1 MNDYSYLGVMEME
14 FSTITLE
21 MLDRRATLTL
31 NRPQAMNAMDDVMMR
46 ELAEC
51 FEALQQEKDI
61 QVLVIRGEGKVFSA
75 GGDIK
80 AMLDSNKPLNIDE
93 AMVYLTRIVKAYYQ
107 LPMIVVA
114 AVHGA
119 SAGLGFSLT
128 LGADIVV
135 ACEKSKLA
143 MNFIGIGLIPDGGGH
158 FFMKERVGTVK
169 AKQMIWEGKVLTAQE
184 ALDAGLIDYIAPDGT
199 VFAMADQL
207 VGKML
212 ASPISSMITTKKIL
226 HAQNLAQLEN
236 ILAMEAEGQST
247 MRKSTDHLEGIHAFV
262 EKRTPVFVGK

>member
-1 MNDYSYLGVMEME
+1 MTIHIGGNEME

-21 MLDRRATLTL
+21 RLERRATLTL
-31 NRPQAMNAMDDVMMR
+31 NRPQAMNAMDGIMMR

-51 FEALQQEKDI
+51 FEALQMEQDI

-80 AMLDSNKPLNIDE
+80 AMLDKDNPLDIDE
-93 AMVYLTRIVKAYYQ
+93 AMTYLTRIVKAYYQ
-107 LPMIVVA
+107 LPMIVIA

-135 ACEKSKLA
+135 ACENSKLA

-169 AKQMIWEGKVLTAQE
+169 AKQMIWEGKVLTAKE
-184 ALDAGLIDYIAPDGT
+184 ALDVGLIDYMAPDGT

-212 ASPISSMITTKKIL
+212 ASPIAAMITTKKIL
-226 HAQNLAQLEN
+226 HAQNLPQLES
-236 ILAMEAEGQST
+236 ILALEAEGQSA
-247 MRKSTDHLEGIHAFV
+247 MRKTTDHLEGIHAFV
-262 EKRTPVFVGK
+262 EKRTPAFIGK

>member
-1 MNDYSYLGVMEME
+1 ME
-14 FSTITLE
+14 FTTITLE
-21 MLDRRATLTL
+21 KLERRATLTL
-31 NRPQAMNAMDDVMMR
+31 NRPQAMNAMDGVMMR

-51 FEALQQEKDI
+51 FEALQQEQEI

-80 AMLDSNKPLNIDE
+80 AMVDPDKPLDIDE
-93 AMVYLTRIVKAYYQ
+93 AMTYLTRIVKAYYQ
-107 LPMIVVA
+107 LPMLVIA

-128 LGADIVV
+128 LGADIIV
-135 ACEKSKLA
+135 ACENSKLA

-158 FFMKERVGTVK
+158 FFMKERVGNVK
-169 AKQMIWEGKVLTAQE
+169 AKQMIWEGKVLTATEAQE
-184 ALDAGLIDYIAPDGT
+184 AGLIDYVAPEGT

-212 ASPISSMITTKKIL
+212 ASPIVSMITTKKIL
-226 HAQNLAQLEN
+226 HAQNLPQLER
-236 ILAMEAEGQST
+236 ILEMEAEGQSA
-247 MRKSTDHLEGIHAFV
+247 MRKTTDHVEGIHAFI
-262 EKRTPVFVGK
+262 EKKECLFLQVNK

>member
-1 MNDYSYLGVMEME
+1 ME

-21 MLDRRATLTL
+21 KLERRATLTL
-31 NRPQAMNAMDDVMMR
+31 NRPHAMNAMDDVMMR

-51 FEALQQEKDI
+51 FEALQQEQEI
-61 QVLVIRGEGKVFSA
+61 QILVIRGEGKVFSA

-80 AMLDSNKPLNIDE
+80 AMLDPDKPLNINE

-107 LPMIVVA
+107 LPMIVIA

-119 SAGLGFSLT
+119 SAGLGFSLA

-135 ACEKSKLA
+135 ACENSKLA

-169 AKQMIWEGKVLTAQE
+169 AKQMIWEGKVLTASE
-184 ALDAGLIDYIAPDGT
+184 AHDEGLIDYVAPDGT
-199 VFAMADQL
+199 VFAITDQL

-212 ASPISSMITTKKIL
+212 ASPIASMITTKKIL
-226 HAQNLAQLEN
+226 HAQNLPQLES
-236 ILAMEAEGQST
+236 ILSMEAAGQEA
-247 MRKSTDHLEGIHAFV
+247 MRKTTDHLEGIHAFV
-262 EKRTPVFVGK
+262 EKRAPAFVGK

>member
-1 MNDYSYLGVMEME
+1 ME
-14 FSTITLE
+14 FTTITLE
-21 MLDRRATLTL
+21 KLERRATLTL
-31 NRPQAMNAMDDVMMR
+31 NRPQAMNAMDGVMMR

-51 FEALQQEKDI
+51 FEALQQEQEI

-80 AMLDSNKPLNIDE
+80 AMVDPDKPLDIDE
-93 AMVYLTRIVKAYYQ
+93 AMTYLTRIVKAYYQ
-107 LPMIVVA
+107 LPMLVIA

-128 LGADIVV
+128 LGADIIV
-135 ACEKSKLA
+135 ACENSKLA

-158 FFMKERVGTVK
+158 FFMKERVGNVK
-169 AKQMIWEGKVLTAQE
+169 AKQMIWEGKVLTATEAQE
-184 ALDAGLIDYIAPDGT
+184 AGLIDYVAPEGT

-212 ASPISSMITTKKIL
+212 ASPIVSMITTKKIL
-226 HAQNLAQLEN
+226 HAQNLPQLER
-236 ILAMEAEGQST
+236 ILEMEAEGQSA
-247 MRKSTDHLEGIHAFV
+247 MRKTTDHVEGIHAFI
-262 EKRTPVFVGK
+262 EKKNACFYR

>member
-1 MNDYSYLGVMEME
+1 ME
-14 FSTITLE
+14 FTTITLE
-21 MLDRRATLTL
+21 KLERRATLTL
-31 NRPQAMNAMDDVMMR
+31 NRPQAMNAMDGVMMR

-51 FEALQQEKDI
+51 FEALQQEQEI

-80 AMLDSNKPLNIDE
+80 AMVDPDKPLDIDE
-93 AMVYLTRIVKAYYQ
+93 AMTYLTRIVKAYYQ
-107 LPMIVVA
+107 LPMLVIA

-128 LGADIVV
+128 LGADIIV
-135 ACEKSKLA
+135 ACENSKLA

-158 FFMKERVGTVK
+158 FFMKERVGNVK
-169 AKQMIWEGKVLTAQE
+169 AKQMIWEGKVLTATEAQE
-184 ALDAGLIDYIAPDGT
+184 AGLIDYVAPEGT

-212 ASPISSMITTKKIL
+212 ASPIVSMITTKKIL
-226 HAQNLAQLEN
+226 HAQNLPQLER
-236 ILAMEAEGQST
+236 ILEMEAEGQSA
-247 MRKSTDHLEGIHAFV
+247 MRKTTDHVEGIHAFI
-262 EKRTPVFVGK
+262 EKRMPVFTGK

>member
-1 MNDYSYLGVMEME
+1 ME

-21 MLDRRATLTL
+21 KLERRATLTL

-80 AMLDSNKPLNIDE
+80 AMLDECKPLNIDE

-107 LPMIVVA
+107 LPMIVIA

-128 LGADIVV
+128 LGADIIV
-135 ACEKSKLA
+135 ACENSKLA

-169 AKQMIWEGKVLTAQE
+169 AKQMIWEGKVLTAKE
-184 ALDAGLIDYIAPDGT
+184 ALDAGLIDYIAPEGT
-199 VFAMADQL
+199 VFAMADQV

-226 HAQNLAQLEN
+226 HAQNMPQLEN
-236 ILAMEAEGQST
+236 ILALEAEGQSS
-247 MRKSTDHLEGIHAFV
+247 MRKTTDHVEGIHAFV

>member
-1 MNDYSYLGVMEME
+1 MTIHIWGCIGME

-21 MLDRRATLTL
+21 KLERRATLTL
-31 NRPQAMNAMDDVMMR
+31 NRPHAMNAMDGVMMR

-51 FEALQQEKDI
+51 FEALQQEQEI
-61 QVLVIRGEGKVFSA
+61 QILVIRGEGKVFSA

-80 AMLDSNKPLNIDE
+80 AMLDPDKPLDINE

-107 LPMIVVA
+107 LPMIVIA

-119 SAGLGFSLT
+119 SAGLGFSLA

-135 ACEKSKLA
+135 ACENSKLA

-169 AKQMIWEGKVLTAQE
+169 AKQMIWEGKVLTASE
-184 ALDAGLIDYIAPDGT
+184 AHDEGLIDYVAPDGT
-199 VFAMADQL
+199 VFAITDQL

-212 ASPISSMITTKKIL
+212 ASPIVSMITTKKIL
-226 HAQNLAQLEN
+226 HAQNLPQLESV
-236 ILAMEAEGQST
+236 LSMEAEGQAA
-247 MRKSTDHLEGIHAFV
+247 MRKTADHLEGIHAFV
-262 EKRTPVFVGK
+262 EKRAPAFVGK